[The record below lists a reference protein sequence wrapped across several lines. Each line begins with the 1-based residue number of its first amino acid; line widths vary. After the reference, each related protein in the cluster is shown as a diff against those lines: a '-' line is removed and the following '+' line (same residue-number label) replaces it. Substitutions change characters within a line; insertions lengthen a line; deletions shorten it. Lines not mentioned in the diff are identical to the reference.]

1 MVRSRRLAAACALA
15 AALSFAAVPDAR
27 TASTPRV
34 DLAVLVVDDGGEP
47 VAAIAEH
54 LAAIGTP
61 VTAVR
66 LGERGRPRIDEEFL
80 AGTGEGRPRA
90 RYQAV
95 VVPGG
100 GAGKPGGG
108 VAAAVPVVAA
118 GGDAPGREEAP
129 APAGPRAPA
138 PALGRAETA
147 ALAAYERRFGIRQV
161 DAHAA
166 PGPHSG
172 VGAPAWSG
180 RLDGR
185 TARVTPAGRAGPFGY
200 LAGPVPFADLD
211 PRAAGTYGHLV
222 RPGPDFT
229 PYVDAAVPGKPR
241 ARGALVGEY
250 ADDGRR
256 RLLVTFGDPGDRL
269 AYRLLAR
276 GIVDWAT
283 GGVHLGAAR
292 YGFAVQVDGVLGRD
306 ARWDPDGDCTSGTPG
321 CAVLPPVRMT
331 RGDAAYARDWSADRD
346 FTLDLVYSGGAAERY
361 RRAHGGADALAD
373 RLITDREAFRWVNG
387 TYDRAPFGCV
397 PGGRG
402 DTVRCARDAA
412 GEVRWTPERRIA
424 RQIEENVGWGRAR
437 NLLVRRDELVTA
449 GHTGLAAPPGQPL
462 DNPNLAPALGTTGV
476 RWLAADRARDPLSR
490 RVGTASTVPR
500 YGLGLFAGAG
510 SEREQ
515 VDEYAY
521 RYGEGSGGGAAAGGG
536 GGRRAADGAAAG
548 GGAGDV
554 GGPVAGGDGPL
565 RTAAEPDPETGYR
578 SHLVPLAA
586 RAALGHVLAADPAP
600 HYLHQSNLA
609 EDRIAYPLLDRVLAE
624 YRRLFT
630 PATPLDNPRPRA
642 IARDLQRRAAWAEAV
657 RNGEVTAYRVGGT
670 VTVRAPAGVE
680 VPVTAPPGTRQRFS
694 RGDAEVGR
702 PYAGRAAGWTRADP
716 VRELVVLRLP

>member
-100 GAGKPGGG
+100 GGAGEPGSG
-108 VAAAVPVVAA
+108 AAGAVPAVTA
-118 GGDAPGREEAP
+118 GGAAPVRTEPP
-129 APAGPRAPA
+129 APDGPRAPA

-166 PGPHSG
+166 PGPHS
-172 VGAPAWSG
+172 VLGAPAWSG

-185 TARVTPAGRAGPFGY
+185 TARVTPVGRAGPFGY

-211 PRAAGTYGHLV
+211 PRAAETYGHLV

-269 AYRLLAR
+269 VYRLLAR

-306 ARWDPDGDCTSGTPG
+306 ARWDTDGDCTSGTPG
-321 CAVLPPVRMT
+321 CAGLPPVRMN
-331 RGDAAYARDWSADRD
+331 RGDAAYARDWSADRN

-373 RLITDREAFRWVNG
+373 RLITDREAYRWING

-397 PGGRG
+397 RGSGGDAAG
-402 DTVRCARDAA
+402 CARDGV

-449 GHTGLAAPPGQPL
+449 GHTGLASPPGQPL

-510 SEREQ
+510 REREQ

-521 RYGEGSGGGAAAGGG
+521 RYGEGSRGEG
-536 GGRRAADGAAAG
+536 GAAAG
-548 GGAGDV
+548 GGAGD
-554 GGPVAGGDGPL
+554 GLPL
-565 RTAAEPDPETGYR
+565 RPAAALDPESGYR
-578 SHLVPLAA
+578 SYLVPLAA
-586 RAALGHVLAADPAP
+586 RAALGHVLAAVPAP

-609 EDRIAYPLLDRVLAE
+609 EDRIAYPLLDRVLAD

-630 PATPLDNPRPRA
+630 PATPLGNPRPRA
-642 IARDLQRRAAWAEAV
+642 IARDLQRRAVWAEAV

>member
-15 AALSFAAVPDAR
+15 AALSFAAVPNAR
-27 TASTPRV
+27 TADTPRV
-34 DLAVLVVDDGGEP
+34 DLRVLVVDDGGEP

-66 LGERGRPRIDEEFL
+66 LGERGRPRIDAEFL
-80 AGTGEGRPRA
+80 AGAEEGRPRA

-100 GAGKPGGG
+100 GGAREPGGG
-108 VAAAVPVVAA
+108 VAGAVPAVAA
-118 GGDAPGREEAP
+118 GGRGPVGAAAPVLGGAR
-129 APAGPRAPA
+129 A

-166 PGPHSG
+166 AGPLPAL
-172 VGAPAWSG
+172 GAPAWSG

-211 PRAAGTYGHLV
+211 PRAAETYGRLV

-256 RLLVTFGDPGDRL
+256 RLLVTFGAPGDRL

-321 CAVLPPVRMT
+321 CADLPPIRMN
-331 RGDAAYARDWSADRD
+331 RGDAAYARDWSARRD
-346 FTLDLVYSGGAAERY
+346 FTLDLVYSGGAAERH

-373 RLITDREAFRWVNG
+373 RLITDREAFRWING
-387 TYDRAPFGCV
+387 TYDRAPLGCV
-397 PGGRG
+397 RGRG
-402 DTVRCARDAA
+402 GDAARCARDAA

-424 RQIEENVGWGRAR
+424 LQIEENVRWGRAR
-437 NLLVRRDELVTA
+437 NLPVRRDELVTA

-462 DNPNLAPALGTTGV
+462 DNPDLAPALGTTGV

-510 SEREQ
+510 TEREQ
-515 VDEYAY
+515 IDAHAY
-521 RYGEGSGGGAAAGGG
+521 RYGEGSRGEDGDPAG
-536 GGRRAADGAAAG
+536 
-548 GGAGDV
+548 
-554 GGPVAGGDGPL
+554 
-565 RTAAEPDPETGYR
+565 GYR
-578 SHLVPLAA
+578 SYLVPRAA

-600 HYLHQSNLA
+600 HHLHQSNLA
-609 EDRIAYPLLDRVLAE
+609 EDRIAYPLLDRVLTD

-630 PATPLDNPRPRA
+630 SGTPLGNPRPRA
-642 IARDLQRRAAWAEAV
+642 IARDLQRRAVWAEAV
-657 RNGEVTAYRVGGT
+657 RNGKVTAYRVGGT

-716 VRELVVLRLP
+716 VRERVVLRLP